1 MDWEILSY
9 ATINGWSEDSFVAR
23 AKPMLKEIWRLYKE
37 IINDAPV
44 SWLEFCNL
52 LLRHFKLSSTQATQ
66 KLHLKRLAR
75 KERRYMNLLMPRNSY
90 SGKLVCQSPCRSYI
104 LLRSYGLSSPWKSW
118 TVNAP
123 HCSKPYFSR
132 VIWSWWAIH
141 EEHACSLSKHYSC
154 VLAVL
159 NTLTT
164 QHTITRHM
172 PWTMVLSRWRLGV
185 FSKQPN
191 GSKNANNGPER
202 FNGHCNVCHKYGNAR
217 EIADPVAINMLQL
230 ILERELLPQ
239 SIISDKP
246 TLFQILI
253 QLHQSNQTA

>member
-1 MDWEILSY
+1 MSFDGRRAHLTRHLSAQERETLPLIRDEIYPNDTTEEAMHTMKILASQMANALHVLASAATTRAAPTHHVVNVARDQQPQGFHGKPSDDPEEWIEKFLSY

-104 LLRSYGLSSPWKSW
+104 LLRSYGLSS
-118 TVNAP
+118 A
-123 HCSKPYFSR
+123 
-132 VIWSWWAIH
+132 
-141 EEHACSLSKHYSC
+141 
-154 VLAVL
+154 
-159 NTLTT
+159 
-164 QHTITRHM
+164 
-172 PWTMVLSRWRLGV
+172 
-185 FSKQPN
+185 
-191 GSKNANNGPER
+191 
-202 FNGHCNVCHKYGNAR
+202 
-217 EIADPVAINMLQL
+217 
-230 ILERELLPQ
+230 
-239 SIISDKP
+239 
-246 TLFQILI
+246 
-253 QLHQSNQTA
+253 